1 MNKISAGLLFATA
14 LCLGGCSSVTDSIPG
29 WMKPYRPDINQGNI
43 VTQEMVDS
51 LHEGMT
57 RNQVI
62 FLLGSPTLKSTF
74 HENEWDYTY
83 YFNPRIGETKIRHLS
98 VKFDEDG
105 RVESFKSDPMLD
117 ETDADLEILGERARE
132 KTLQKAEQDKLNES
146 SNTQDDTTST
156 GTTEDMTT
164 STENKE

>member
-105 RVESFKSDPMLD
+105 RVESIKSDPMLD

-132 KTLQKAEQDKLNES
+132 KTLKKAQQDKLDES
-146 SNTQDDTTST
+146 SNASVEETSST
-156 GTTEDMTT
+156 ETTEDATT
-164 STENKE
+164 AESKE

>member
-132 KTLQKAEQDKLNES
+132 KTLKKAEQDKLNES
-146 SNTQDDTTST
+146 SDTSVDMTSTEAHEDTT
-156 GTTEDMTT
+156 TT
-164 STENKE
+164 TENKE